1 MRTYFTEKQGQNFV
15 DAVGML
21 FYKTAYSF
29 LVSKQGQ
36 VLWGLKKTN
45 KDLWI

>member
-21 FYKTAYSF
+21 FYKTTYSF
-29 LVSKQGQ
+29 LASKQGQ
-36 VLWGLKKTN
+36 
-45 KDLWI
+45 DLWTLGKSR